1 VGEVAVMASVRQI
14 VLDEIVCDWRGKWL
28 VLRCANKNT
37 LALVAALTRVG
48 LRAWT
53 PMLVRRRRYPRSR
66 NTRPMALPCL
76 PSFVFLAEA
85 DAVRALDAK
94 ERSGAPSFSLMK
106 SYGVLVRIKD
116 ADLAS
121 LRAEVADLNPRKENA
136 IVWPAIGSEQ
146 KIISGAFQG
155 LVGKVIGRTQHHC
168 LVDIGNKKFPS
179 VKIPP
184 FLLADLDA

>member
-1 VGEVAVMASVRQI
+1 MASVRQI
-14 VLDEIVCDWRGKWL
+14 VLDEIVGDWRGKWL

-53 PMLVRRRRYPRSR
+53 PMWVRRR
-66 NTRPMALPCL
+66 MALPCL

-85 DAVRALDAK
+85 DAVMAIDAK

-121 LRAEVADLNPRKENA
+121 LRAEVADLNPCKENA

-155 LVGKVIGRTQHHC
+155 LIGKVIGRTQHHC